1 MLCAK
6 VVKNEPI
13 CTNKNV
19 YLLTIFVLLVDFVLK
34 KRTFYLLF
42 VPDGKIVPF
51 QIILVVLAK
60 LMKAS
65 PANVYKVHLHLTACQ
80 TFLTTLHDVLLATAS
95 RHVHL

>member
-34 KRTFYLLF
+34 KDFLLTICMQNEPNLNDKMSKRKTCCLPPDSSR
-42 VPDGKIVPF
+42 VPI
-51 QIILVVLAK
+51 Q
-60 LMKAS
+60 
-65 PANVYKVHLHLTACQ
+65 
-80 TFLTTLHDVLLATAS
+80 
-95 RHVHL
+95 